1 MPSIV
6 MVREESSSG
15 SSKYLKADL
24 LDVIE
29 IPEEGVAVML
39 FTTEDWEDRVL
50 PIRIDVTASFSIKK
64 ALGLVSFHRPLTHD
78 LIVDLINRLDV
89 IVDRVTI
96 DAMIDG
102 VYLSTIFIKD
112 NRTNETFQ
120 LDARPSDAT
129 AIAVRL
135 GAPIYVAEHLV
146 AYTEPLENYRELRAR
161 YGFSFNKNL

>member
-1 MPSIV
+1 
-6 MVREESSSG
+6 MVREESSG
-15 SSKYLKADL
+15 NSKYLKADL

-39 FTTEDWEDRVL
+39 FTTEEWDEKVL
-50 PIRIDVTASFSIKK
+50 PIRIDITASFSIKK

-78 LIVDLINRLDV
+78 LLVELVNRLDITV
-89 IVDRVTI
+89 ERITI

-135 GAPIYVAEHLV
+135 GAPIYVADHLI
-146 AYTEPLENYRELRAR
+146 AYAEPLENYRELRLGTASASTR
-161 YGFSFNKNL
+161 TFDPTPQ

>member
-1 MPSIV
+1 
-6 MVREESSSG
+6 MVREESSGS

-64 ALGLVSFHRPLTHD
+64 ALGLISFHRPLTHD
-78 LIVDLINRLDV
+78 LIVDLINKLDV
-89 IVDRVTI
+89 IVDKITI

-135 GAPIYVAEHLV
+135 GAPIYIADHLV

>member
-1 MPSIV
+1 
-6 MVREESSSG
+6 MVREESSG
-15 SSKYLKADL
+15 NSKYLKADL

-39 FTTEDWEDRVL
+39 FTTEEWDDRVL

-78 LIVDLINRLDV
+78 LLVDLINRLDV
-89 IVDRVTI
+89 VVEKVTI

-102 VYLSTIFIKD
+102 VYLATIFIKD

-161 YGFSFNKNL
+161 YGFSFNKNF